1 MTVEVII
8 GIARETIEVMLTL
21 AGPVLAAGLVAGV
34 VVSLFQAVTR
44 IQDMTLTLIPKM
56 VAVVAS
62 LALFG
67 PWMLERLLGFTTS
80 VIRGL
85 PTYVR

>member
-1 MTVEVII
+1 MTVEVVI
-8 GIARETIEVMLTL
+8 GLARETIEVMLTL
-21 AGPVLAAGLVAGV
+21 AGPVLAAGLAAGI

-56 VAVVAS
+56 VAVVAA

-67 PWMLERLLGFTTS
+67 PWMLARLLTFTTS
-80 VIRGL
+80 MIGGL
-85 PTYVR
+85 PSHMW